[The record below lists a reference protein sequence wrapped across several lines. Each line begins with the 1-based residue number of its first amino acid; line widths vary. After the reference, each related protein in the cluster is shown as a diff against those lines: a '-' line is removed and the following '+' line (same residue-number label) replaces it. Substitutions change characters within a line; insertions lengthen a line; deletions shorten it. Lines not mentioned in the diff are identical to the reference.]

1 MEIQLYIGDDL
12 LKVYSL
18 DDKYLESI
26 PGHSWESMYNMRMNI
41 ITSHI
46 EKIKKHNAKLFERLD
61 LSIVIAHQSKMNRED
76 FIIEETIHRIPLKTK
91 AQKAS

>member
-1 MEIQLYIGDDL
+1 MEIQIYIGEDL

-26 PGHSWESMYNMRMNI
+26 PGYSWESMYHMRMNI
-41 ITSHI
+41 INKHI
-46 EKIKKHNAKLFERLD
+46 EEIKKHNAKLFERLD
-61 LSIVIAHQSKMNRED
+61 LTIIIAHQSKMNRED